1 MKPLLEEG
9 FDDTSAAVC
18 HTQQGMNNLA
28 AQISGCTTSTEADR
42 NNNFA
47 TTTLSLEQDI
57 TSIRA
62 NVTDSLSMGDSMFG
76 QFGHVDIT
84 HQVKERNRELKLK
97 KENLVKN
104 IKEKEARIRRADRD
118 FSDVKDTIEEPQ
130 KQTALHFIEDYTLAI
145 LSISYLFMMLLGI
158 YMYISNAAVKSDAI
172 KTSLIGSVF
181 ITMFSMLL
189 LNYLA

>member
-1 MKPLLEEG
+1 MKPLEEG
-9 FDDTSAAVC
+9 FDDTSAATC
-18 HTQQGMNNLA
+18 HTQQGMNTLA
-28 AQISGCTTSTEADR
+28 AQISGCTSSTEAAR

-84 HQVKERNRELKLK
+84 HQVKERNNELKSK
-97 KENLVKN
+97 KEHLIKS
-104 IKEKEARIRRADRD
+104 IKEKEGRIRRANRD

-130 KQTALHFIEDYTLAI
+130 KQTALHFIEDYTLVL
-145 LSISYLFMMLLGI
+145 LSISYLFMLILGV
-158 YMYISNAAVKSDAI
+158 YMYVSTALVKSDAI
-172 KTSLIGSVF
+172 KTALVGSTF
-181 ITMFSMLL
+181 FTMFAMVILY
-189 LNYLA
+189 YLA